1 MPALRALR
9 ARGERQHRS
18 RANWPVWLA
27 AALVASAVPPPGPRP
42 GGIGSTST
50 HPRVFPIPPVRE
62 QSIRAR
68 WPKVRVER
76 PAVQHLL
83 VPFPSS
89 ILFSASDGRLSSFA
103 LLYGMDGSMH
113 AQMVASPRRC
123 CSTSPRCRRP
133 APSRPPLP
141 PWRGAGCGE
150 ETGGRSSCRRRP
162 WPRCPGSSWRS
173 PAAWSTSRSS
183 RTTWVSRRHP
193 PLPLFLLFSV
203 AWSIVGR
210 VSEWIQNRL

>member
-1 MPALRALR
+1 MAK
-9 ARGERQHRS
+9 GES
-18 RANWPVWLA
+18 RAA
-27 AALVASAVPPPGPRP
+27 GRATSAGSRRASC
-42 GGIGSTST
+42 S
-50 HPRVFPIPPVRE
+50 
-62 QSIRAR
+62 
-68 WPKVRVER
+68 
-76 PAVQHLL
+76 LL
-83 VPFPSS
+83 LTGAFLLLPSC
-89 ILFSASDGRLSSFA
+89 
-103 LLYGMDGSMH
+103 MDGSMH

-162 WPRCPGSSWRS
+162 WLRCPGSSWRS